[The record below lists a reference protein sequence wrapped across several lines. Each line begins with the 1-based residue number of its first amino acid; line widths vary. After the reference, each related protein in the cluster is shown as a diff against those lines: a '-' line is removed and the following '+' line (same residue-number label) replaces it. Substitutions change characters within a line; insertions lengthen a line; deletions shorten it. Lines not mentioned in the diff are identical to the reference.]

1 MSKSQNSFMKKQRA
15 IKKSKKKRE
24 KFEQKLERSRLKKE
38 EKEIGLDA
46 QEDSVPMGYV
56 DEYGNVVTIKPEDR

>member
-1 MSKSQNSFMKKQRA
+1 MKKQRA

-38 EKEIGLDA
+38 EKEMGTND
-46 QEDSVPMGYV
+46 ENDSIPMGYV
-56 DEYGNVVTIKPEDR
+56 DEFGNVVTKHQADQ